1 NRIISRSSDPAF
13 KADKVISFSLSG
25 KKNHYYLTEGKIQ
38 CVAGTEK
45 QKPSHR
51 LGSLNSGAR
60 TRNGFCFVIALIRMV
75 FILFHKR

>member
-1 NRIISRSSDPAF
+1 SHDRDLTGERYRNI
-13 KADKVISFSLSG
+13 KTGKVLI
-25 KKNHYYLTEGKIQ
+25 NAQ
-38 CVAGTEK
+38 K